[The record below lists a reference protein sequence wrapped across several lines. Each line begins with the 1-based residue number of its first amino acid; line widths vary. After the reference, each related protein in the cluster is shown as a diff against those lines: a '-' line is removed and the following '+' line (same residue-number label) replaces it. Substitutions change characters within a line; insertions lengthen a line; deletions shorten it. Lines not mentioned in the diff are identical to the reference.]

1 MRCCYFFRSFSSQR
15 QFFPSILSIW
25 LLLCYI
31 TFVCFVAVIPVNFF
45 WFFLSF
51 FLFHYGSLCVVF
63 LFLRLNTHLLHSS
76 YITEKLHFFVVCC
89 SQFACSVHSCSFS
102 SSLTVC
108 STFSIRKTAF
118 RTVYSHSYESVDF
131 ETATKS
137 DYAFK
142 QKLFIRQYFHVA
154 YFIGDQYE
162 IPRDLFLFILWK
174 YKKHWK

>member
-1 MRCCYFFRSFSSQR
+1 MFFVA
-15 QFFPSILSIW
+15 
-25 LLLCYI
+25 LLLLFSFIFFSTAIFSFDLEYLIVIVLYYFRMFCCRYSCKFLLI
-31 TFVCFVAVIPVNFF
+31 FSFIFFVSLWFIVCCFFVFAAQHTF
-45 WFFLSF
+45 
-51 FLFHYGSLCVVF
+51 
-63 LFLRLNTHLLHSS
+63 TS

-162 IPRDLFLFILWK
+162 IPRDLFLFIL
-174 YKKHWK
+174 